1 MGRLHLDTDKNE
13 VDVAVECWISLY
25 TNTDL
30 STERILVI
38 QIIFSRHPTDTLS
51 SLSSL
56 SSSSF
61 NESDTDVSNIEHH
74 VTMQCSSTRNDRRPH
89 SDNVPCH
96 TINTLRDVTRLDLAS
111 KFLHARIRTCK
122 KKFDQSMP
130 NPQHTGLKG
139 STSRQLNLSPHHDGL
154 QHELTLIS
162 DWRLWRWVTKV
173 QCQDLQYTDNSW
185 CWYSVGFK
193 SWC

>member
-1 MGRLHLDTDKNE
+1 MKPLSTVQTGGRFLCL
-13 VDVAVECWISLY
+13 VSWDVFTLIQTRMRSMLLLNVISLY

-30 STERILVI
+30 STERILDI

-61 NESDTDVSNIEHH
+61 NESDTDISNIDH

-154 QHELTLIS
+154 QHDLTLIS
-162 DWRLWRWVTKV
+162 DWRL
-173 QCQDLQYTDNSW
+173 
-185 CWYSVGFK
+185 
-193 SWC
+193 

>member
-1 MGRLHLDTDKNE
+1 MKPLSTVQTGGRFLCL
-13 VDVAVECWISLY
+13 VSWDVFTLIQTRMRSMLLLNVISLY

-30 STERILVI
+30 STERILDI

-61 NESDTDVSNIEHH
+61 NESDTDVSNIDH

-111 KFLHARIRTCK
+111 KFLRSQSNQASLGHAGRNLIKVCPT
-122 KKFDQSMP
+122 P
-130 NPQHTGLKG
+130 NIQDSKDPRHG
-139 STSRQLNLSPHHDGL
+139 S
-154 QHELTLIS
+154 
-162 DWRLWRWVTKV
+162 
-173 QCQDLQYTDNSW
+173 
-185 CWYSVGFK
+185 
-193 SWC
+193 